1 MNELHLF
8 KAVSHVASENQLCV
22 LIRERQKVHVI
33 QSNTEYFRVVQIS
46 FHSIVSYRIVLYD
59 VLPYHI
65 SKICDNYRST
75 DASHTFL
82 KCILFMDS
90 LVNVVHVTLHL

>member
-1 MNELHLF
+1 MNRKGTVLNELHLF

-65 SKICDNYRST
+65 SKICDNYST
-75 DASHTFL
+75 EAQMPVINS
-82 KCILFMDS
+82 
-90 LVNVVHVTLHL
+90 